1 MVCSGTSG
9 SCRSLLT
16 AIFFVPVEMGK
27 SMVEPGVWYDGILQE
42 ASCIMQENDLTEK
55 RQTMVD

>member
-1 MVCSGTSG
+1 M
-9 SCRSLLT
+9 T

-27 SMVEPGVWYDGILQE
+27 SMVEPGVLYDGVLQE

>member
-1 MVCSGTSG
+1 M
-9 SCRSLLT
+9 T

-27 SMVEPGVWYDGILQE
+27 SMAEPGVWHDGILQE